1 MSGIVMSTETKRP
14 AISLFKQYPELGK
27 KIPYV
32 SLCDLPTPVQK
43 LEHAG
48 EELGLKDLY
57 IKRDDLSGKLYGGN
71 KPRKLEFLLGD
82 ALRVRAKKVLTFGGA
97 GSNHALATALYA
109 QKLGMKSISLLTDQP
124 NAHYVR
130 KNLLMSRYA
139 GAELHLCGAG
149 LESSLTVPM
158 FRFHTVLQMLK
169 HSLLNG
175 RFPRMIPAGGSLP
188 LGIVGFVNAAFE
200 LRDQI
205 ESGEMPEP
213 ERIYVA
219 AGTMGTSAGLL
230 LGLRAA
236 GINCKVIA
244 VRVVG
249 EEFTNIQGM
258 LDLIGKTNS
267 LLHSLDPSFP
277 AYEFTRNDVEIK
289 HGFYGRRYAV
299 FTEEAVEAVDFMKQ
313 KEDIALEGT
322 YTGKAFAALMDDAK
336 HSYLQGTITLF
347 WDTSSSVD
355 LTPFI
360 SDIDYHKLP
369 RSFHKYFEE
378 DVQPLDREKK
388 AESEEK

>member
-1 MSGIVMSTETKRP
+1 MNGETERP

-27 KIPYV
+27 RLPYV
-32 SLCDLPTPVQK
+32 PLCDLPTPVHK

-48 EELGLKDLY
+48 AELGLKDLY
-57 IKRDDLSGKLYGGN
+57 IKRDDLSGQLYGGN

-82 ALRVRAKKVLTFGGA
+82 ALRARAKKVLTFGGA

-109 QKLGMKSISLLTDQP
+109 QKLGLKSISMLTDQP

-130 KNLLMSRYA
+130 KNLLMSRHA
-139 GAELHLCGAG
+139 GAELHLCGSG
-149 LESSLTVPM
+149 LESSLTVPL

-169 HSLLNG
+169 HFPLNG
-175 RFPRMIPAGGSLP
+175 RFPRMIPAGGSSP
-188 LGIVGFVNAAFE
+188 LGIIGFVNAAFE

-205 ESGEMPEP
+205 ERGEMPEP

-219 AGTMGTSAGLL
+219 AGTMGTSSGLM

-236 GINCKVIA
+236 SINCKVIA

-277 AYEFTRNDVEIK
+277 AYEFIRSDVEIK

-299 FTEEAVEAVDFMKQ
+299 FTREAVEAVAFMQQ
-313 KEDIALEGT
+313 KEDIMLEGT
-322 YTGKAFAALMDDAK
+322 YTGKAFAALLDDAR
-336 HSYLQGTITLF
+336 HSHLQGTITLF
-347 WDTSSSVD
+347 WNTSSSRD
-355 LTPFI
+355 LSAAI
-360 SDIDYHKLP
+360 SDIDYHRLP

-378 DVQPLDREKK
+378 DVQPLDRKK
-388 AESEEK
+388 KDEPDEE

>member
-1 MSGIVMSTETKRP
+1 MNTEKKRP

-27 KIPYV
+27 KLPYI
-32 SLCDLPTPVQK
+32 SLCDLPTPVAK

-48 EELGLKDLY
+48 EELGLRYLY
-57 IKRDDLSGKLYGGN
+57 IKRDDRSGTLYGGN

-82 ALRVRAKKVLTFGGA
+82 ALRARAKKVLTFGGA

-109 QKLGMKSISLLTDQP
+109 RKLGMKSISMLTDQP

-130 KNLLMSRYA
+130 NNLLMSYHA
-139 GAELHLCGAG
+139 GAELHLCGSG
-149 LESSLTVPM
+149 LESSLTVPA
-158 FRFHTVLQMLK
+158 FRFHSGIQMLK

-205 ESGEMPEP
+205 ENGEMPEP

-236 GINCKVIA
+236 GLNCKVVAI
-244 VRVVG
+244 RVVG

-258 LDLIGKTNS
+258 LDLIGRTNS
-267 LLHSLDPSFP
+267 LLHSFDPSFP
-277 AYEFTRNDVEIK
+277 AYEFTRNDIEIR
-289 HGFYGRRYAV
+289 HGFYGRQYAV
-299 FTEEAVEAVDFMKQ
+299 FTDEAVEAVELMKQ
-313 KEDIALEGT
+313 KEVIALEGT

-336 HSYLQGTITLF
+336 HNKLKNTVMLF
-347 WDTSSSVD
+347 WNTSSSVD
-355 LTPFI
+355 LSPFI

-369 RSFHKYFEE
+369 RSFYKYFEE

-388 AESEEK
+388 DEPEEE